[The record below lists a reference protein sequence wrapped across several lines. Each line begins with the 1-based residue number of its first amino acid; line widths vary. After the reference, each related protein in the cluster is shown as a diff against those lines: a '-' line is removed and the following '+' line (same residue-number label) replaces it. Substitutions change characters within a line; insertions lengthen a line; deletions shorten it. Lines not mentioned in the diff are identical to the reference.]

1 MPPVKDPARTAMWA
15 AAAVATAGTLPV
27 FLTGAMAVQMRADI
41 GFDESGL
48 GVTVAAFFG
57 TAAALSAIGGR
68 VAERLGPAGGTRA
81 AATGSAGALLLI
93 GAGARS
99 VPLLLASLVVGGA
112 ANALAQPATNLL
124 IAQRVAPH
132 RLGMAFGIK
141 QSAIPIA
148 TLLGGLAVPTVALT
162 VGWRWAFVGAAVL
175 ALVLAWRDPGGDDD
189 ATVRRRGARRTAD
202 DTGVRALAL
211 LGLGAALG
219 AAAAGTIGSFLVSA
233 SVDAGIDEG
242 AAGVLAFVCSA
253 AGITTR
259 MIAGARADVRGGGHL
274 RVVAVMLG
282 IGSLTYVALATRT
295 PALMVVGG
303 LTAYCFAWGWPGLFN
318 LAVVRSNPGAPG
330 AATGITQ
337 TGTYIGAVLGP
348 LVFGFTVDAWGYG
361 WSFLGSAAVSA
372 LAALAIANAR
382 RALKRDQ
389 ARRAALAGM

>member
-1 MPPVKDPARTAMWA
+1 MDDVRRAMCA

-27 FLTGAMAVQMRADI
+27 FLTGALAVQMRADI

-48 GVTVAAFFG
+48 GLTVAAFFG
-57 TAAALSAIGGR
+57 AAAALSTPGGR
-68 VAERLGPAGGTRA
+68 IAERLGPAGATRVA
-81 AATGSAGALLLI
+81 AATSGVALLFV
-93 GAGARS
+93 GVGARS
-99 VPLLLASLVVGGA
+99 FPVLMLALVVGGA

-124 IAQRVAPH
+124 IAQRVPAE

-162 VGWRWAFVGAAVL
+162 VGWRWAFAGAA
-175 ALVLAWRDPGGDDD
+175 AAAFVLAWRDPGG
-189 ATVRRRGARRTAD
+189 ARGEVARRRGARRSEE
-202 DTGVRALAL
+202 DTRLSALVL

-233 SVDAGIDEG
+233 AVDSGIGEG
-242 AAGVLAFVCSA
+242 RAGVLAFVCSA
-253 AGITTR
+253 VGITTR
-259 MIAGARADVRGGGHL
+259 MISGARADRRGGGHL
-274 RVVAVMLG
+274 AVVATMLG
-282 IGSLTYVALATRT
+282 IGSLTYVALASGR
-295 PALMVVGG
+295 PALMIVGG

-348 LVFGFTVDAWGYG
+348 LLFGFAVDAWGYG
-361 WSFLGSAAVSA
+361 WSYLGSAVTSA
-372 LAALAIANAR
+372 LAALAVINAR
-382 RALKRDQ
+382 RALRADRERRSS
-389 ARRAALAGM
+389 ARLITET